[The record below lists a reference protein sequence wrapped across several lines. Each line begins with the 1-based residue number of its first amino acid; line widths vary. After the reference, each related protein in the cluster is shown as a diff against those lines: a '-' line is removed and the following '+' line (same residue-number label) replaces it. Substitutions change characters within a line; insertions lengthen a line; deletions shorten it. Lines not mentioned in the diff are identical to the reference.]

1 MGKWRW
7 AGPPFQHLLK
17 LDDALLGWL
26 VPSSLAHS
34 GSDRNS
40 IEPIERTERGRD
52 LVVPAPPL
60 SPAIPD
66 ASSCQSFLF
75 CERRHL
81 HFHLHWSH
89 PWHLQIETGKAV
101 GVKVKVSS
109 DDDAWRDFE
118 NSSQSSVPKISE
130 QWQIGWVFFFWF
142 CVCLFVSNNCFTS
155 PGH

>member
-66 ASSCQSFLF
+66 ACSCQSFLF

-81 HFHLHWSH
+81 HFHLHWAH

-101 GVKVKVSS
+101 GSKSRYRVMMMPGETLKT
-109 DDDAWRDFE
+109 
-118 NSSQSSVPKISE
+118 VPKVQFLKYLSN
-130 QWQIGWVFFFWF
+130 GRWVGFFFWF
-142 CVCLFVSNNCFTS
+142 CVCLFVLNNCFTS